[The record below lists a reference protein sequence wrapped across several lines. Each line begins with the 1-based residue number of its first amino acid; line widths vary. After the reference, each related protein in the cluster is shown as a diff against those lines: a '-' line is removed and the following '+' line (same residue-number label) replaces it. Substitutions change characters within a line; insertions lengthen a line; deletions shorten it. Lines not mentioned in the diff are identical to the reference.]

1 MGGLS
6 EDGSLDVSEVDSA
19 DGPNQSQLRPHQGW
33 VAEEA
38 AAASGEG
45 GEGATEEALEE
56 GSVEDVEGVV
66 SATGVGVIMD
76 TVEEDEVDSV
86 EDLAEEGR
94 RPVEVALVLV
104 TTGTGGGE
112 EGPVEGSVEEVTGT
126 SIFCCLC
133 S

>member
-1 MGGLS
+1 M
-6 EDGSLDVSEVDSA
+6 
-19 DGPNQSQLRPHQGW
+19 
-33 VAEEA
+33 
-38 AAASGEG
+38 
-45 GEGATEEALEE
+45 EE
-56 GSVEDVEGVV
+56 GSVEDVEDVV
-66 SATGVGVIMD
+66 SATGVGEIME

-94 RPVEVALVLV
+94 RPVEEALVLV